1 LQALLV
7 HLPTSKHLHLL
18 ALGPN
23 LRVPRLFV
31 LRLGEVEVVV
41 VVVAQALLFQLL
53 LALAGVVALM
63 FFDIF
68 LPVI

>member
-1 LQALLV
+1 M
-7 HLPTSKHLHLL
+7 
-18 ALGPN
+18 
-23 LRVPRLFV
+23 